1 MASRKLVFSVIG
13 LCLGAAALP
22 SAGNAN
28 SLGTDIGLPFF
39 GRPYPYGYVYRP
51 IPIECIDVHPVGT
64 PDGPR
69 LAVTWVCGGP
79 AERPGAA
86 RSNVVK
92 F

>member
-13 LCLGAAALP
+13 VCLGAAALP

-28 SLGTDIGLPFF
+28 SLGTDTGLPFF

-51 IPIECIDVHPVGT
+51 IPIECIEVHPVDT

-69 LAVTWVCGGP
+69 LAVTWICGGP
-79 AERPGAA
+79 AERPGTAH
-86 RSNVVK
+86 VVK